1 MGGGTKNGEVSDH
14 PSPNAQAI
22 LLLTAPLIAGRRR
35 GTVKP
40 LSLGEYHE
48 LARHLHDK
56 GLEPADLLD
65 GYMPEVSSAPR
76 MRLDSDRLERLLG
89 RGFLLAQAMERWS
102 ARAIWTVT
110 RADPDY
116 PRRFRE
122 RMRRNAPPVLHGCGD
137 RAGMSSGGLA
147 VVGSRRV
154 NDALIRYT
162 EDVGRLAAQS
172 DIAIVSGGARGVD
185 QAAMRGATEA
195 EGRSVGV
202 LANGLERAAL
212 NRENRE
218 ALMDGRL
225 VLVSPYDPSARFL
238 VGHAMQRNKQIYALA
253 DAALVVNSD
262 YGHGGTWAGATEQLG
277 KLRFVPVHVRAEG
290 DRSEGIEKLVE
301 RGAVPWRVSEGLGKL
316 MDRGTERPDS
326 GASGGAAES
335 STAPAP
341 IQGDMFAAS
350 PASGKAA
357 LVRER
362 ATASGEM
369 VEEAGGPTT
378 VPAEPSLRIDRG
390 PRRLLIAIKG
400 EMNRPEILSALS
412 LKDWGNVRTRYLA
425 PCLRHDWIEE
435 TIPQKPASPRQRYR
449 LTAAGRRVAEAL
461 AVDNNPS
468 PSPPLHH
475 PLP

>member
-1 MGGGTKNGEVSDH
+1 MNH
-14 PSPNAQAI
+14 PGPNAQAI

-48 LARHLHDK
+48 LARHLHDN

-65 GYMPEVSSAPR
+65 GYVPEIPVAPR
-76 MRLDSDRLERLLG
+76 IALDTDRLKRLLG
-89 RGFLLAQAMERWS
+89 RGFLLAQAMQRWS

-116 PRRFRE
+116 PRRFRK
-122 RMRRNAPPVLHGCGD
+122 RLRRNAPPVLHGCGD
-137 RAGMSSGGLA
+137 SAGLGLGGLA

-154 NDALIRYT
+154 NDDLIRYT
-162 EDVGRLAAQS
+162 EDVGRLAARS
-172 DIAIVSGGARGVD
+172 EVAIVSGGARGVD
-185 QAAMRGATEA
+185 QAAMRGAVEA
-195 EGRSVGV
+195 GGRSVGV

-218 ALMDGRL
+218 PLMDGRL
-225 VLVSPYDPSARFL
+225 VLVSPYDPSTRFL
-238 VGHAMQRNKQIYALA
+238 VGHAMQRNKHIYALA

-290 DRSEGIEKLVE
+290 ERSEGIAKLVE

-316 MDRGTERPDS
+316 MDRKTERPDS
-326 GASGGAAES
+326 CASGGAVES

-341 IQGDMFAAS
+341 VQGDMFGAG
-350 PASGKAA
+350 PVGEKPA

-362 ATASGEM
+362 ATAPGEM
-369 VEEAGGPTT
+369 ADKAGGP
-378 VPAEPSLRIDRG
+378 G
-390 PRRLLIAIKG
+390 
-400 EMNRPEILSALS
+400 
-412 LKDWGNVRTRYLA
+412 
-425 PCLRHDWIEE
+425 
-435 TIPQKPASPRQRYR
+435 
-449 LTAAGRRVAEAL
+449 
-461 AVDNNPS
+461 
-468 PSPPLHH
+468 
-475 PLP
+475 

>member
-1 MGGGTKNGEVSDH
+1 MNP

-40 LSLGEYHE
+40 LSLVEYHE
-48 LARHLHDK
+48 LARHLHDE

-65 GYMPEVSSAPR
+65 GHVPEIPAAPR
-76 MRLDSDRLERLLG
+76 IALDSDRLRRLLG

-116 PRRFRE
+116 PRRFRK
-122 RMRRNAPPVLHGCGD
+122 RLRRNAPPVLHGCGD
-137 RAGMSSGGLA
+137 RAAMRSGGLA

-154 NDALIRYT
+154 GDALIRYT
-162 EDVGRLAAQS
+162 EDLGRLAARS
-172 DIAIVSGGARGVD
+172 DVAIVSGGARGVD
-185 QAAMRGATEA
+185 QAAMRGAVEA
-195 EGRSVGV
+195 GGRSVGV

-212 NRENRE
+212 KRENRE
-218 ALMDGRL
+218 ALIDGRL

-238 VGHAMQRNKQIYALA
+238 VGHAMQRNKLIYALA

-262 YGHGGTWAGATEQLG
+262 YRHGGTWAGAAEQLG

-290 DRSEGIEKLVE
+290 ERSEGLEKLVE

-316 MDRGTERPDS
+316 MDRGTEQPDS
-326 GASGGAAES
+326 GASGGAAEP

-341 IQGDMFAAS
+341 IQGDIFEAG
-350 PASGKAA
+350 PASEKAA

-362 ATASGEM
+362 AAASGE
-369 VEEAGGPTT
+369 VVDEAGD
-378 VPAEPSLRIDRG
+378 PAADSPEPSHRVDRG
-390 PRRLLIAIKG
+390 PRRLLTAIKG
-400 EMNRPEILSALS
+400 EMNRPEILSALT
-412 LKDWGNVRTRYLA
+412 LKDWGNVRTRHLA
-425 PCLRHDWIEE
+425 PCLRYGWIEE
-435 TIPQKPASPRQRYR
+435 TIPQWPGSPKQRYR
-449 LTAAGRRVAEAL
+449 LTAAGQRLAEAL
-461 AVDNNPS
+461 RG
-468 PSPPLHH
+468 
-475 PLP
+475 